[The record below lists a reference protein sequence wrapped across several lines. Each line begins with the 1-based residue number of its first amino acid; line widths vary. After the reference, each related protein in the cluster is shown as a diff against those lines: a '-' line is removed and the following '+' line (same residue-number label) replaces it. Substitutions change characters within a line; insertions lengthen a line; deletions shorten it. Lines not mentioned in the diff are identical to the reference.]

1 MISTKVL
8 KSCAY
13 ADEMNETQENK
24 QRQKKQELVPLDVA
38 LEPRTMTGI
47 PEISARGSLKL

>member
-13 ADEMNETQENK
+13 VDEMHETQENK

-47 PEISARGSLKL
+47 PAISARGSLKL